1 MLHVIYVLHCIF
13 DTYMTRNMTRK
24 RATFKTAYVI
34 RVINTKMPQRTNP
47 WGWFLLIQLSNRL
60 RTGNPIHCK
69 TVIFLVRLNRR
80 NGVFATYSVSA
91 C

>member
-24 RATFKTAYVI
+24 RTTFKTAYGI
-34 RVINTKMPQRTNP
+34 RCINTIKPQRINH

-60 RTGNPIHCK
+60 RTGNPVHRK
-69 TVIFLVRLNRR
+69 AVVFLVSLNRR
-80 NGVFATYSVSA
+80 NGVFAAYSVSA
-91 C
+91 